1 MKKKQAEEL
10 KQLSLIAEGDGFFL
24 TTGVRLGVLRE
35 AAVSASTIL
44 NFPVISRDVQE
55 FRKKILSDLVANRII
70 AK

>member
-24 TTGVRLGVLRE
+24 STGVRLDILRE
-35 AAVSASTIL
+35 VTVSASTVL
-44 NFPVISRDVQE
+44 SFPVISRDVQE